1 MLTDDQ
7 ESELA
12 RIRAKRKEGRGI
24 GASEAAFQRHAEK
37 VASQIVKPR
46 PRSEATRIS
55 EADTRTTML
64 AGKDTLAAAAGGGGG
79 ASTAALAALEARIA
93 ALETYNSGTL
103 IPLVTGLTRQTVTY
117 CSGGSSSSKT
127 ILMS

>member
-7 ESELA
+7 QSELT
-12 RIRAKRKEGRGI
+12 RIQTKRREGRGI

-37 VASQIVKPR
+37 VKAQIMAPR

-64 AGKDTLAAAAGGGGG
+64 AGKDTLAASEGGG
-79 ASTAALAALEARIA
+79 ASTASVAALGARIA
-93 ALETYNSGTL
+93 VLESL
-103 IPLVTGLTRQTVTY
+103 LSGLTRQTVTY
-117 CSGGSSSSKT
+117 CSGGSSSSAT

>member
-7 ESELA
+7 QSELT
-12 RIRAKRKEGRGI
+12 RIQTKRREGRGI

-37 VASQIVKPR
+37 VKAQIMAPR

-64 AGKDTLAAAAGGGGG
+64 AGKDTLAASEGGG
-79 ASTAALAALEARIA
+79 ASTASVAALEARIA
-93 ALETYNSGTL
+93 ALETYKTVTLDPLLSGL
-103 IPLVTGLTRQTVTY
+103 SRQTVTY